1 MSRAGN
7 RQSSIYLGKDGHWHG
22 RVTVGRKEDGALD
35 RRHVMSKSKSTVVA
49 KVRALERL
57 RDEVRVPKAGRA
69 WTVEKWLLHWLEE
82 IARPNIRESSYQAY
96 RTAITKHLLPVIGS
110 LRLDRLEPEH
120 IETIHR
126 RMTDAGAKPA
136 TIHQAHRTLRTALGE
151 AQRRGYLGR
160 NPAQPPRIQ
169 PEPVDPF
176 TIEEVQR
183 LLAAA
188 HGRRNAARWAIA
200 LALGLRQGEAL
211 ALRWEDVD
219 LEAKS
224 LRVRATR
231 LRPVYEHGCDSGCG
245 KTAGYCPRRRQTNGI
260 VGATKSAA
268 GNRVVGVPDE
278 LVALLKDH
286 RRQQL
291 EERIRAGSLWQEGGW
306 AFTTLLGRPIAPN
319 SDYHEW
325 RVLLERAG
333 VRHARLHDARHTA
346 ATVLLVLG
354 VPERTVM
361 SIMGW
366 SSTSMAA
373 RYQHV
378 TDPIRREVANRVG
391 GLLFGETGRG
401 RDSDSYQGRVPYDA
415 RPVPTIVSGR
425 VMRDA
430 SE

>member
-1 MSRAGN
+1 MGRAGN
-7 RQSSIYLGKDGHWHG
+7 RQSSVYLGKDGHWHG
-22 RVTVGRKEDGALD
+22 RVTVGRKDDGSED
-35 RRHVMSKSKSTVVA
+35 RRHVMSKSKAKVVA

-57 RDEVRVPKAGRA
+57 RDEARVPKAGRA
-69 WTVEKWLLHWLEE
+69 WTVEKWLVHWLEE
-82 IARPNIRESSYQAY
+82 IARPNIRDSSYQAY

-120 IETIHR
+120 IEAVHR

-136 TIHQAHRTLRTALGE
+136 TVHQVHRTLRTALGE
-151 AQRRGYLGR
+151 AERRAHLGR
-160 NPAQPPRIQ
+160 NPAQLVRPPRIQ
-169 PEPVDPF
+169 PDPVEPF
-176 TIEEVQR
+176 TVYEVQR
-183 LLAAA
+183 VLAAA
-188 HGRRNAARWAIA
+188 QERRNGARWAIA

-219 LEAKS
+219 LEGKS

-231 LRPVYEHGCDSGCG
+231 LRPAYEHGCDGTCG
-245 KTAGYCPRRRQTNGI
+245 KTAGYCPQRRQTNGI

-268 GNRVVGVPDE
+268 GNRVVGLPDE
-278 LVALLKDH
+278 LVSLLKQH
-286 RRQQL
+286 RRDQL

-306 AFTTLLGRPIAPN
+306 VFTTLLGRPIAPN

-325 RVLLERAG
+325 RALLDRAE

-346 ATVLLVLG
+346 ATVLLVLA

-391 GLLFGETGRG
+391 GLLFGEAGLG
-401 RDSDSYQGRVPYDA
+401 GQG
-415 RPVPTIVSGR
+415 
-425 VMRDA
+425 
-430 SE
+430 

>member
-1 MSRAGN
+1 M
-7 RQSSIYLGKDGHWHG
+7 K
-22 RVTVGRKEDGALD
+22 
-35 RRHVMSKSKSTVVA
+35 
-49 KVRALERL
+49 
-57 RDEVRVPKAGRA
+57 
-69 WTVEKWLLHWLEE
+69 
-82 IARPNIRESSYQAY
+82 
-96 RTAITKHLLPVIGS
+96 
-110 LRLDRLEPEH
+110 
-120 IETIHR
+120 
-126 RMTDAGAKPA
+126 DAGAKPA
-136 TIHQAHRTLRTALGE
+136 TAHQVHRTLRTALGE
-151 AQRRGYLGR
+151 AERRGHIAR
-160 NPAQPPRIQ
+160 NPAQLVRPPRIQ
-169 PEPVDPF
+169 QDLVEPF
-176 TIEEVQR
+176 TLAEVQ
-183 LLAAA
+183 LVLAAA
-188 HGRRNAARWAIA
+188 KERRNGARWAIA

-231 LRPVYEHGCDSGCG
+231 LRPVYEHGCDDGCG
-245 KTAGYCPRRRQTNGI
+245 RTAGYCPQRRQTNGI
-260 VGATKSAA
+260 TGATKSAA
-268 GNRVVGVPDE
+268 GNRVVGLPDE

-291 EERIRAGSLWQEGGW
+291 EERIRAGSLWQDGGW
-306 AFTTLLGRPIAPN
+306 VFTTLFGRPIAPN

-325 RVLLERAG
+325 RALLERAG

-391 GLLFGETGRG
+391 GLLFGEPEFGG
-401 RDSDSYQGRVPYDA
+401 LG
-415 RPVPTIVSGR
+415 
-425 VMRDA
+425 
-430 SE
+430 

>member
-22 RVTVGRKEDGALD
+22 RVTVGRKEDGSED
-35 RRHVMSKSKSTVVA
+35 RRHVMSKSKARVVA

-57 RDEVRVPKAGRA
+57 RDEARVPKAGRA
-69 WTVEKWLLHWLEE
+69 WTLEKWLLHWLEE
-82 IARPNIRESSYQAY
+82 IARPKIRDSSYQAY

-120 IETIHR
+120 IESTYR
-126 RMTDAGAKPA
+126 RMIEAGAKPA
-136 TIHQAHRTLRTALGE
+136 TVHQVHRTLRTALGE
-151 AQRRGYLGR
+151 AERRAHLGR
-160 NPAQPPRIQ
+160 NPAQLVRPPRIQ
-169 PEPVDPF
+169 PEPVEPF
-176 TIEEVQR
+176 SVEELRR

-188 HGRRNAARWAIA
+188 QDRRNAARWAIA

-211 ALRWEDVD
+211 ALRWDDID
-219 LEAKS
+219 LEANS

-231 LRPVYEHGCDSGCG
+231 LRPVYEHGCDGDCG
-245 KTAGYCPRRRQTNGI
+245 KTAGHCPRRRQTNGT

-268 GNRVVGVPDE
+268 GNRVVGLPDQ
-278 LVALLKDH
+278 LAALLKEN

-291 EERIRAGSLWQEGGW
+291 EERIRAGSLWEEGGW
-306 AFTTLLGRPIAPN
+306 VFTTRIGRPIAPN

-325 RVLLERAG
+325 RALLERAG

-346 ATVLLVLG
+346 ATVLLVLS

-378 TDPIRREVANRVG
+378 TDPIRREVASRVG
-391 GLLFGETGRG
+391 GLLFGDHRQ
-401 RDSDSYQGRVPYDA
+401 SDSTG
-415 RPVPTIVSGR
+415 
-425 VMRDA
+425 
-430 SE
+430 

>member
-7 RQSSIYLGKDGHWHG
+7 RQSSIYLGRDGHWHG
-22 RVTVGRKEDGALD
+22 RGTVGRKDDGSEG
-35 RRHVMSKSKSTVVA
+35 RRHVMSKSKATVVA

-57 RDEVRVPKAGRA
+57 RDEARVPKAGRA

-82 IARPNIRESSYQAY
+82 IARPNIRDSSYQAY
-96 RTAITKHLLPVIGS
+96 RTAITKHLLPVIGN

-120 IETIHR
+120 IETVHR
-126 RMTDAGAKPA
+126 RMTDAGARPA
-136 TIHQAHRTLRTALGE
+136 TVHQVHRTLRTALGKAE
-151 AQRRGYLGR
+151 RRAHLGR
-160 NPAQPPRIQ
+160 NPAKLVRPPRLQ
-169 PEPVDPF
+169 SEPVEPL
-176 TIEEVQR
+176 TLEEVQR

-188 HGRRNAARWAIA
+188 QERRNGARWAIA
-200 LALGLRQGEAL
+200 LALGLRQSEAL

-219 LEAKS
+219 LEANS

-231 LRPVYEHGCDSGCG
+231 LRPVYEHGGDG
-245 KTAGYCPRRRQTNGI
+245 KCRKTPGYCPRRRQTNGV

-268 GNRVVGVPDE
+268 GNRVVGLPDA
-278 LVALLKDH
+278 LVALLEDH

-291 EERIRAGSLWQEGGW
+291 EERIRAGSLWQEGGCV
-306 AFTTLLGRPIAPN
+306 FTTLLGRPIAPN

-325 RVLLERAG
+325 RALLESAG

-373 RYQHV
+373 RYQRV

-391 GLLFGETGRG
+391 GLLFGETGLDCEG
-401 RDSDSYQGRVPYDA
+401 
-415 RPVPTIVSGR
+415 
-425 VMRDA
+425 
-430 SE
+430 

>member
-1 MSRAGN
+1 
-7 RQSSIYLGKDGHWHG
+7 
-22 RVTVGRKEDGALD
+22 
-35 RRHVMSKSKSTVVA
+35 MSKSKPTVVA

-57 RDEVRVPKAGRA
+57 RDEARVPKAGRA

-96 RTAITKHLLPVIGS
+96 RTAITMHLLPVIGN

-126 RMTDAGAKPA
+126 RMTDAGARPA
-136 TIHQAHRTLRTALGE
+136 TVHQVHRTLRTALGVAE
-151 AQRRGYLGR
+151 RRAHLGR
-160 NPAQPPRIQ
+160 NPAKLVRPPRLQ
-169 PEPVDPF
+169 PEPVEPF
-176 TIEEVQR
+176 TLEEVQR

-188 HGRRNAARWAIA
+188 RVRRNGARWAIA

-211 ALRWEDVD
+211 ALRWDDVD
-219 LEAKS
+219 LGANS

-231 LRPVYEHGCDSGCG
+231 LRPVYEHGCDGGCG
-245 KTAGYCPRRRQTNGI
+245 KTPGYCPRRRQSNGI
-260 VGATKSAA
+260 VGTTKSAA
-268 GNRVVGVPDE
+268 GNRAVGLPEE
-278 LVALLKDH
+278 LVALLREH

-291 EERIRAGSLWQEGGW
+291 AERIRAGSLWQEGGW
-306 AFTTLLGRPIAPN
+306 VFTTLLGRPIAPN

-325 RVLLERAG
+325 RALLESAG
-333 VRHARLHDARHTA
+333 VRRARLHDARHTA

-391 GLLFGETGRG
+391 GLLFGETGNG
-401 RDSDSYQGRVPYDA
+401 
-415 RPVPTIVSGR
+415 
-425 VMRDA
+425 
-430 SE
+430 